1 MRTKSIKKLLVN
13 MFSKVLFT
21 YVISMLLP
29 IPSHAFELHGIQR
42 EEMVIRK
49 YRIIQPL
56 IGIPY
61 KFGGTSL
68 NGLDCSAFTMVV
80 FDNLGIP
87 LPRTAREQAMY
98 GKLELHRLRPGDLI
112 FFHTYAPY
120 PSHVG
125 IYLGDGYMAEASSK
139 YGKVVVVPVL
149 SQEFLVKRFL
159 FAKRLF

>member
-1 MRTKSIKKLLVN
+1 MKTKGMKKLLVN
-13 MFSKVLFT
+13 ILSKVVVVFT
-21 YVISMLLP
+21 ASTMLP
-29 IPSHAFELHGIQR
+29 TASQAFELHGIQR
-42 EEMVIRK
+42 EETVIRL
-49 YRIIQPL
+49 YQIIQPL

-61 KFGGTSL
+61 KFGGTSI
-68 NGLDCSAFTMVV
+68 NGLDCSAFTMIV

-125 IYLGDGYMAEASSK
+125 IYLGDGYMAEASSR

-149 SQEFLVKRFL
+149 SQHFLVRRFL